1 MPDYFTTVTAEQEL
15 KGVSKDTALALAR
28 ALGLGRKKELP
39 LSPRGTFY
47 TYTHDES
54 AYTIEWAEDN
64 GGELYIFAE
73 ENACTSQVPEKFWKE
88 LAKLLTA
95 KKMPYLEFG
104 WASHCSKPCVGSYGV
119 GEFRLYND
127 GQVVY
132 AKLVYPKRKSNA

>member
-15 KGVSKDTALALAR
+15 KGVPKETALALAR
-28 ALGLGRKKELP
+28 ALGLKKKELP
-39 LSPRGTFY
+39 PSPRGSFY
-47 TYTHDES
+47 TYSHDES
-54 AYTIEWAEDN
+54 AYTIEWAEEN

-73 ENACTSQVPEKFWKE
+73 AYASTSEVPDKFWQE

-104 WASHCSKPCVGSYGV
+104 FASHCSKPCVGSHGG

-127 GQVVY
+127 GELVY
-132 AKLVYPKRKSNA
+132 AKPVYPKRKSHG

>member
-15 KGVSKDTALALAR
+15 KDVPKETALALAQ
-28 ALGLGRKKELP
+28 ALGLEKKELP
-39 LSPRGTFY
+39 LSPRGSFY

-54 AYTIEWAEDN
+54 AYTIEWDEKGD
-64 GGELYIFAE
+64 LYIFAE
-73 ENACTSQVPEKFWKE
+73 DNATTAEVPEKFWQE

-104 WASHCSKPCVGSYGV
+104 WASHCSKPCVGSFGG

-127 GQVVY
+127 GELVY
-132 AKLVYPKRKSNA
+132 AKPVYPKRKSHG